1 MKESGAGFMET
12 VSIRDLTGA
21 VLHGNTRK
29 GKPVAI
35 TNYRALIGVF
45 IPVAA
50 AWVEHLIEHNWSHV
64 RHSIADGER
73 AMASGLPMADLTD
86 IRPIPGRLAIPLI
99 AAMSGRV
106 VTHSAEGEVV
116 LRRLLA
122 ALTPGTTDQEK
133 SGRLSTR
140 TVRTGQLTATVIEQA
155 GMSGQTIAV
164 TYEREL
170 IGIVIPVT
178 PGLVQYL
185 VEQNLS
191 RVLYNVGLAE
201 RTLST
206 ADQLTTSDELI
217 DQETSSQGFATDG

>member
-1 MKESGAGFMET
+1 MET
-12 VSIRDLTGA
+12 ISIRDLSGA
-21 VLHGNTRK
+21 VLHESARK
-29 GKPVAI
+29 GRPIAI

-50 AWVEHLIEHNWSHV
+50 AWVEHLIDHNWSHV
-64 RHSIADGER
+64 RRSIADAER
-73 AMASGLPMADLTD
+73 AMASGGPMTDLSD
-86 IRPIPGRLAIPLI
+86 IRPVPERLAIPLI

-106 VTHSAEGEVV
+106 VMHSPEGEALVKR
-116 LRRLLA
+116 LRA
-122 ALTPGTTDQEK
+122 ALTPGTAGQEDQA
-133 SGRLSTR
+133 RLSAR

-155 GMSGQTIAV
+155 GMSGETVAV

-185 VEQNLS
+185 IEQNLS

-201 RTLST
+201 RSVS
-206 ADQLTTSDELI
+206 AVDKITTPDELI
-217 DQETSSQGFATDG
+217 DQENSSQGSATDG